1 MAHSLR
7 ELWECGLKVSL
18 DAFLPESVLI
28 GEPCLD
34 GGGDLR
40 MGEAERECSRRVEAD
55 QPPDSDSSGTMDE
68 PGPSLS

>member
-1 MAHSLR
+1 MR
-7 ELWECGLKVSL
+7 ELWECGLKMSL
-18 DAFLPESVLI
+18 DAFLPESVQI

-40 MGEAERECSRRVEAD
+40 VGEAERERSHLGEAD
-55 QPPDSDSSGTMDE
+55 QPLDSDFSSTMDE

>member
-1 MAHSLR
+1 MR

-18 DAFLPESVLI
+18 DAFLPESVRI

-34 GGGDLR
+34 GGGDLLV
-40 MGEAERECSRRVEAD
+40 GKAEREHSRLGEAD
-55 QPPDSDSSGTMDE
+55 QLPDSDSSGTMDE